1 MAAARSL
8 PCARPSPDSLPA
20 LVRSHSPRLLAIFL
34 LAFVLALLLGPLVH
48 AGPPPNPTPSSPTE
62 VEEVLPQSRDVPD
75 HDRRGVQ
82 IQAARIEGDGIR
94 IDGRVD
100 EREWQTVPLLPEMIQ
115 QGPSFGAAATHVT
128 EVRAAYSSEGLYFA
142 FVCHEQHGDVIAPFF
157 PRDQLSASD
166 MVWVEIDSSGDKT
179 NGYVF
184 GVTPSGAI
192 FDGQLFRDTSE
203 ELLWDGVWQAAAV
216 EAEPGWTAEIF
227 VPWSTLRFQRSPSK
241 RASPASPADAHVLGL
256 NVSRTIN
263 DCQETDR
270 LSFVPQ
276 GVPAR
281 VSEAVEWHGVRDI
294 DGGLNLELQP
304 FVSGR
309 FVLQRPSES
318 LDDSWRALP
327 NAGFDLK
334 YGITGDLTLD
344 LAVNPDFGQAEVDA
358 AVLVLGPFEAFF
370 PEKRRFFLESKEIFE
385 TRFPLFYSR
394 RIGATPNPGRAQL
407 TERTVHGQRETGEL
421 TEIDP
426 LSRVLGSVRMTG
438 QIAPNWV
445 LGVISATTGPSW
457 GIERFSDDAEQRV
470 AVDPLSNYSVLR
482 LRRHFN
488 PQTWVGGIVTNVAR
502 LGTGREA
509 VTGGFDYN
517 IHFRKHWVHGAQVI
531 GTHDGEQ
538 AGMGGSTSLTRSAR
552 RFSWDIAA
560 EFLTPHANFR
570 DLGFMTQNNYAG
582 GRTGVS
588 VFNAQPI
595 GRVRALSVRLES
607 VVSSSFTGQLTE
619 KSMINEYTLET
630 LGLWQFRAFVGG
642 HLPQYDLFETRGNI
656 PYEVPIHWYTGA
668 RVTSPRNKR
677 VSASLGG
684 NYGEQNGKPGP
695 DLFVDLGIRPIDRL
709 QFALAGVWNGS
720 FGRPRWV
727 AERAIDEMPIFGRA
741 TIMTIELSLRASLAI
756 TPRLSLSSYNQLLHT
771 AAHHTEFFELR
782 NPETLTSIPSDDW
795 FGVVDRGLS
804 SLVSNT
810 ILRWEYLPGSFL
822 FVAYTHRSVRGRS
835 GERVD
840 WRFADAFSNLVQPGT
855 QHEDLLFV
863 KLGYLFGL

>member
-1 MAAARSL
+1 M
-8 PCARPSPDSLPA
+8 PSI
-20 LVRSHSPRLLAIFL
+20 RLLAACRL
-34 LAFVLALLLGPLVH
+34 LAWIVAGVVVLFGSRGAR
-48 AGPPPNPTPSSPTE
+48 AGEGKGESETPPSSTRSSP
-62 VEEVLPQSRDVPD
+62 VEASEVLPQSRSVPD
-75 HDRRGVQ
+75 HDRRGV
-82 IQAARIEGDGIR
+82 RISATRIVGDEIT

-100 EREWQTVPLLPEMIQ
+100 EAQWQKVPLLPELIQ
-115 QGPSFGAAATHVT
+115 QSPTFAAAATHVT
-128 EVRAAYSSEGLYFA
+128 EVRAAYSNDGLYFA
-142 FVCHEQHGDVIAPFF
+142 FVCHEHHGDVIAPFF
-157 PRDQLSASD
+157 PRDQRTASD
-166 MVWVEIDSSGDKT
+166 MVWVEIDSNGGKT
-179 NGYVF
+179 SGYVF

-203 ELLWDGVWQAAAV
+203 ELLWDGVWRAAAL
-216 EAEPGWTAEIF
+216 ETDPGWTAEIF
-227 VPWSTLRFQRSPSK
+227 VPWSTLRFQRD
-241 RASPASPADAHVLGL
+241 RVHAIGL
-256 NVSRTIN
+256 NVARTIN
-263 DCQETDR
+263 DRQETDR

-281 VSEAVEWHGVRDI
+281 VSEAIEWYGISDI

-318 LDDSWRALP
+318 LDHSWRGLP

-344 LAVNPDFGQAEVDA
+344 VAVNPDFGQAEVDA
-358 AVLVLGPFEAFF
+358 AVLVLGPFEAYF

-394 RIGATPNPGRAQL
+394 RIGATPSPGRAKL
-407 TERTVHGQRETGEL
+407 TERTVYGEREEGEL
-421 TEIDP
+421 SDLDP
-426 LSRVLGSVRMTG
+426 LTRVLGSVRMTG
-438 QIAPNWV
+438 QIAPGWV
-445 LGVISATTGPSW
+445 LGVLSATTGPSW
-457 GIERFSDDAEQRV
+457 GRERFTDGSEQRV
-470 AVDPLSNYSVLR
+470 PIDPLANWSVLR
-482 LRRHFN
+482 LRRHFD

-502 LGTGREA
+502 LGSEHEA

-517 IHFRKHWVHGAQVI
+517 INFRKRWIHGAQVI
-531 GTHDGEQ
+531 GTHDGTQ
-538 AGMGGSTSLTRSAR
+538 AGMGGSTSLTRTGR
-552 RFSWDIAA
+552 RFGWELGG

-570 DLGFMTQNNYAG
+570 DLGYMTQNNYANG
-582 GRTGVS
+582 YTSLS
-588 VFNAQPI
+588 VFNALPI
-595 GRVRALSVRLES
+595 GKIRSLSTSLDLS
-607 VVSSSFTGQLTE
+607 VSSSFSGELTE
-619 KSMINEYTLET
+619 KFLMNRYTLET
-630 LGLWQFRAFVGG
+630 LGLWQFTAFIGG

-656 PYEVPIHWYTGA
+656 PYEVPIHWWTGA
-668 RVTSPRNKR
+668 RVSSPRNKR

-709 QFALAGVWNGS
+709 QFAISGQWNGS

-727 AERAIDEMPIFGRA
+727 AERELDEVPIFGRA
-741 TIMTIELSLRASLAI
+741 TIMTIETSLRASLAI
-756 TPRLSLSSYNQLLHT
+756 TPRVSLSSYNQLLHT
-771 AAHHTEFFELR
+771 TAHHTEFFELAD
-782 NPETLTSIPSDDW
+782 PQTLVPIAADDW

-822 FVAYTHRSVRGRS
+822 FVAYTHRSVRSRS
-835 GERVD
+835 DERVD
-840 WRFADAFSNLVQPGT
+840 WRFADAFANLAQPDT